1 MKKTNY
7 FRKFIRFGKKGD
19 ITPLLGNKE
28 AFKKAIDEMTSPFLK
43 EKIDKVVSNEARGF
57 IFGGAIADRLNV
69 AFVPIRKKGNL
80 PCKTFS
86 ISAKTYTSKIVTLEI
101 HQDALKPGERI
112 LLVDDWFEVGG
123 QAKSAIKLIEKL
135 GGVIVGI
142 SVLVDETPPKVKDF
156 LSKYHYHYLIKLED
170 N

>member
-1 MKKTNY
+1 
-7 FRKFIRFGKKGD
+7 
-19 ITPLLGNKE
+19 
-28 AFKKAIDEMTSPFLK
+28 MTSPFLK

-57 IFGGAIADRLNV
+57 IFGGAIADRLNA
-69 AFVPIRKKGNL
+69 AFVPIRKKGKL
-80 PCKTFS
+80 PFKTFS

-123 QAKSAIKLIEKL
+123 QAKSAIRLIEKL
-135 GGVIVGI
+135 RGVIVGI
-142 SVLVDETPPKVKDF
+142 SVLVDETPPKIKDF
-156 LSKYHYHYLIKLED
+156 LSKYNYHYLIKLGE